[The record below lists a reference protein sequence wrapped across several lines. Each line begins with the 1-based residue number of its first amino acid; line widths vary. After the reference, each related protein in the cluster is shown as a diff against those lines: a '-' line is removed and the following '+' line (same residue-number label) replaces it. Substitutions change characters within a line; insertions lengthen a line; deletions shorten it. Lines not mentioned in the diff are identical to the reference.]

1 MQAVLQGARTV
12 RAPGVT
18 GDHEAFRFSRLD
30 LQRAHAGGE
39 LAQHVVEPLHVL
51 FDPPQPRLGL
61 YRVVDQHPYFRYW
74 PWGEAAV
81 YSLVDRSLE
90 EPAR

>member
-1 MQAVLQGARTV
+1 V
-12 RAPGVT
+12 
-18 GDHEAFRFSRLD
+18 
-30 LQRAHAGGE
+30 E
-39 LAQHVVEPLHVL
+39 L
-51 FDPPQPRLGL
+51 PQPRLGL

-81 YSLVDRSLE
+81 YTLVDRSLE